1 MKNKKSPYGM
11 FSGVKISE
19 KEIDETTTSLDR
31 EVKDLIKRNNNKK
44 RLHRLFHRSRQPR
57 WEINKWV
64 K

>member
-1 MKNKKSPYGM
+1 M